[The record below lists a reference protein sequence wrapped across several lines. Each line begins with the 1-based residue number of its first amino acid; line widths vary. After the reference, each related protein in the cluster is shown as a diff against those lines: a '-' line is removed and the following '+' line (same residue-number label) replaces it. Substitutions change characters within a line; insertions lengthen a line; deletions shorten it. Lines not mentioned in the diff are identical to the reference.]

1 MKTRLTMNAAC
12 TALCYSRTGR
22 TLLARPPRTKCFC
35 LPTGEDITGVKIFT
49 IAYGDDADADLMKR
63 ISNRTNGL
71 FFAAD
76 PETIE
81 RIYIAISAEPFSL
94 RENSSPITS
103 AGPPPN
109 GLPVCQGLH
118 PGIL

>member
-1 MKTRLTMNAAC
+1 MLLSDGKNTSSAA
-12 TALCYSRTGR
+12 TENQM
-22 TLLARPPRTKCFC
+22 FDC